1 MSDLQQRSI
10 SRRHFLEWLTIGAG
24 AIGASAVFSRARDA
38 FPRSTAAAQQ
48 VLVLGAGLA
57 GLAAAWELSEGGH
70 EVTVLEA
77 RTRPGGRVL
86 TLRESFADGLY
97 AEAGAISFG
106 DSYSAANRY
115 IDALRLKRAS
125 WVKTDLAPLYHLRGR
140 RFAARAGETPP
151 WPYDLTPEERKL
163 GPTGIAQRYIVE
175 VLPRGIDNPDSWNL
189 PPLANLD
196 QWSLDDFMR
205 SNGASSEAMALVR
218 DTQWYAPKIGE
229 SSSALSAAVADFGP
243 FVGGAFVLEG
253 GNDRLPT
260 AMAERLA
267 LQIRYGVEVF
277 AIRDLGRGVEVLARR
292 SGRTERHRADR
303 VVCTLPAT
311 VLRTIS
317 VEPAL
322 PDDQRAAIR
331 GLQYGDA
338 TRTYVQV
345 RRAFWY
351 DEGVTGSAATDLP
364 VMQVTQHPV
373 SDPGGPQ
380 KRAIL
385 ESHVRGASARRL
397 AARSDREIFET
408 VVGSMTRVHPALGE
422 NVEGGTVK
430 AWSNDPYALAGYSLP
445 APGQVTRW
453 LPLLQRPHGRI
464 HFAGEHTSIL
474 RATMEGALRSGIRA
488 AAEVVRAG
496 GA

>member
-1 MSDLQQRSI
+1 
-10 SRRHFLEWLTIGAG
+10 
-24 AIGASAVFSRARDA
+24 
-38 FPRSTAAAQQ
+38 
-48 VLVLGAGLA
+48 LVLGAGLA
-57 GLAAAWELSEGGH
+57 GLAAAWELTEGGN

-86 TLRESFADGLY
+86 TLREPFADGLY

-106 DSYSAANRY
+106 NSYSVANRY

-125 WVKTDLAPLYHLRGR
+125 WVKSDLAPLYHLRGR

-151 WPYDLTPEERKL
+151 WPYDLTPEERRL

-175 VLPRGIDNPDSWNL
+175 KLPREIDRPDDWNR
-189 PPLANLD
+189 PPLADLD
-196 QWSLDDFMR
+196 RLSLADFMH
-205 SNGASSEAMALVR
+205 SNGASDEALALVR
-218 DTQWYAPKIGE
+218 DTQWYGPKVGE
-229 SSSALSAAVADFGP
+229 SSSMLSVAVADFGP
-243 FVGGAFVLEG
+243 FVGGGFVLEG
-253 GNDRLPT
+253 GNDQRPD

-267 LQIRYGVEVF
+267 RRIRYGVEVF
-277 AIRDLGRGVEVLARR
+277 AIRDLGSSVDVLARR
-292 SGRTERHRADR
+292 GGRTERHRADR
-303 VVCTLPAT
+303 VICSLPAT
-311 VLRTIS
+311 VLRNIS

-322 PDDQRAAIR
+322 PEDQRAAIR
-331 GLQYGDA
+331 GLQYGDV
-338 TRTYVQV
+338 TRTYIQV
-345 RRAFWY
+345 RRAFWF

-408 VVGSMTRVHPALGE
+408 VVRSMTRVHPALGE

-430 AWSNDPYALAGYSLP
+430 AWSNDPYSLAGYSLP

-496 GA
+496 KA